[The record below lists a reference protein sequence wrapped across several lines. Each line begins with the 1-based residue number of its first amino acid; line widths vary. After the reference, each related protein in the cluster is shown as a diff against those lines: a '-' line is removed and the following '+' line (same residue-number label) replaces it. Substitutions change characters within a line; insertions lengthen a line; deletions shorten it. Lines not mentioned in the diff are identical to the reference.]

1 MDPDGET
8 NKIEQTP
15 STPTQENPP
24 SNAIRKKYTKKLK
37 ELVQKFR
44 WGHYKGNKYD
54 ITRVAHRYNTRLQE
68 QQGKIVEPTAQHI
81 SVLTTN
87 LQGKH
92 QDNVVIDPT
101 TGSSLEYRHIIKGQK
116 IAIRENSF
124 EN

>member
-81 SVLTTN
+81 AILSKN
-87 LQGKH
+87 LQRQH
-92 QDNVVIDPT
+92 ESNVVIYPT
-101 TGSSLEYRHIIKGQK
+101 TGSSLEYRHLIKGPTK
-116 IAIRENSF
+116 AIG
-124 EN
+124 